1 MRNKGSVIIDDN
13 PAAFLSPVLQSIEA
27 CADSPADV
35 GRLLCEHAE
44 NAALFMNTHP
54 ETSMIRSG
62 WYSPSAIH
70 PLSWHIQ
77 GLP

>member
-44 NAALFMNTHP
+44 NAALFMQFFVELLTDRITQNFT
-54 ETSMIRSG
+54 IRIF
-62 WYSPSAIH
+62 YRF
-70 PLSWHIQ
+70 
-77 GLP
+77 GLLT